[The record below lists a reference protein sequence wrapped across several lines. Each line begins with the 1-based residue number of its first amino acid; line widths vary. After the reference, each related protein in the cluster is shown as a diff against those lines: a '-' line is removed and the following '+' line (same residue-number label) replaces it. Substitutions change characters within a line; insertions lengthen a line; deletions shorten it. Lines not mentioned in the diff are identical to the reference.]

1 MRVLFD
7 SSAFAK
13 RFVFEIGSDEV
24 LTWCDRATELTL
36 ASIALPEIVSA
47 FCRLGREGKVDH
59 AQYRQLKM
67 SLLADVED
75 IAICEVNPEV
85 VQHAIAALE
94 TNALRAMDAI
104 HIGCAVAW
112 RAEAFISADR
122 RQCDAAKA
130 VALRVVLV

>member
-13 RFVFEIGSDEV
+13 RFVFDAGSDEV
-24 LTWCDRATELTL
+24 LTWCDQATELAL

-47 FCRLGREGKVDH
+47 FCRLRREGKIAP
-59 AQYRQLKM
+59 AQYRRLKS
-67 SLLADVED
+67 SLLADLED
-75 IAICEVNPEV
+75 IAICELTAQVM
-85 VQHAIAALE
+85 QHAVVALE
-94 TNALRAMDAI
+94 TNVLRAMDAI
-104 HIGCAVAW
+104 HIGCALAW

-130 VALRVVLV
+130 AGLRVVRV